1 MSHISRACRASCVKV
16 GGRGKILVGGAV
28 GRRGRWAR
36 RTAAPPLIAQFSARV
51 SSPRPFVLAVLG
63 IAALCVLD
71 AAVKELTR
79 SYPVAYAVLGR
90 YVFGTGFALAVWY
103 WQGRPRLTREM
114 VPAHLLR
121 GTLITV
127 TAFLFFFALTRL
139 GMAEAITLSFI
150 APLLIP
156 PLAHLFL
163 GEKMRGPVVLAAF
176 VGFAG
181 VLLTVQG
188 APSFDGERA
197 LALAAILAAALTAG
211 EVVFS
216 ASAWKCTRRWRRS
229 LTARATASSEVAT

>member
-1 MSHISRACRASCVKV
+1 
-16 GGRGKILVGGAV
+16 
-28 GRRGRWAR
+28 
-36 RTAAPPLIAQFSARV
+36 
-51 SSPRPFVLAVLG
+51 
-63 IAALCVLD
+63 
-71 AAVKELTR
+71 
-79 SYPVAYAVLGR
+79 
-90 YVFGTGFALAVWY
+90 
-103 WQGRPRLTREM
+103 

-163 GEKMRGPVVLAAF
+163 GEKMRGPVVLAAL

-188 APSFDGERA
+188 APSFVGERG